1 MGNKLHPLLLNNNK
15 YSVINN
21 LFSENN
27 SLNLGSDLNFLRF
40 IENFFN
46 NLNFNLHSFF
56 IRRID
61 SKIYVFFYYYS
72 NKQIKT
78 KHKYLTR
85 QLLTSK
91 KKVNTKNKKKAYSKF
106 VLNRS
111 SFIELY
117 FFLLSFCIYYFNT
130 KKVYLSLIN
139 LNYFKGFYFKDNFK
153 NRKKRFNRFWK
164 KRRFDKK
171 ILFLSKV
178 KKLDLKTLPNSKKNA
193 LKLKTKLLNNKSIR
207 VKKNIKVLKT
217 SYQSFGYFYI
227 RQNFFFPKN
236 RFIFRKSFN
245 LPSYLRGFDSLI
257 FHSFLYQSAKI
268 LGFYLKNLIEYNF
281 HTQKG
286 LRQNRILYFFK
297 RFFYSFVVLN
307 KEKNFFFK
315 KASSFLLLKGKFKKD
330 GRKKKRIVRFN
341 LPTKKQKKD
350 SFIDYYSQDIFTR
363 FGTLNFVLYFKGQS
377 FNYLFSK
384 NFYFKSRLS
393 TKLVRRKIKTN
404 KAFLFLFYFI
414 FVFYHAKF
422 KSKIQSIK
430 KKKKKRKNK
439 RKFIR
444 KR

>member
-61 SKIYVFFYYYS
+61 SKIYIFFYYYS

-85 QLLTSK
+85 QLLASRKKLNTRNK
-91 KKVNTKNKKKAYSKF
+91 KKVYSKF
-106 VLNRS
+106 VLNRT
-111 SFIELY
+111 SFLELH

-153 NRKKRFNRFWK
+153 NRKKRFNRFLN
-164 KRRFDKK
+164 KRRFEKK
-171 ILFLSKV
+171 ILFISKV
-178 KKLDLKTLPNSKKNA
+178 NKSHLKSLNKKNK
-193 LKLKTKLLNNKSIR
+193 LKLEKKINKISI
-207 VKKNIKVLKT
+207 LKT
-217 SYQSFGYFYI
+217 SMQNFGFFYI
-227 RQNFFFPKN
+227 RQNMFFPRS
-236 RFIFRKSFN
+236 RFIFRKNFN
-245 LPSYLRGFDSLI
+245 LPSYLKGFDSLI

-268 LGFYLKNLIEYNF
+268 LGFYLKNLIEFNF

-297 RFFYSFVVLN
+297 RFFYSFVILN

-341 LPTKKQKKD
+341 LPSKKQKKD
-350 SFIDYYSQDIFTR
+350 SFVDYYSQDIFTR

-384 NFYFKSRLS
+384 NFFFKSRLS
-393 TKLVRRKIKTN
+393 TRSVRSKIKTN

-422 KSKIQSIK
+422 NTKIQSIK
-430 KKKKKRKNK
+430 KKKKKRKNQ